1 MHQRQTDAD
10 GLAAAAAA
18 AVHGDK
24 KLRVSRRVEDLSRLR
39 HSDEWFVF
47 WRISA

>member
-10 GLAAAAAA
+10 GLAAAAA